1 MKDIHRKG
9 TTMTIELLDYQVVAL
24 ILIGVCIG
32 SLVWYIIDLR
42 SEHKDM
48 SRREFAKRVFREF
61 AGLGFEDRVVK
72 SDNHGIDLD

>member
-1 MKDIHRKG
+1 
-9 TTMTIELLDYQVVAL
+9 MTIELLDYQVVAL

-48 SRREFAKRVFREF
+48 SRRKFAKRVFREF

>member
-1 MKDIHRKG
+1 MKG

-32 SLVWYIIDLR
+32 SLVWDILDLR

-48 SRREFAKRVFREF
+48 SRMEFAKRAFREF
-61 AGLGFEDRVVK
+61 DGLGFENRVVK
-72 SDNHGIDLD
+72 SNDYKIDLDQINL